1 MVTRSPEFQEE
12 VQKFDDLEHKIM
24 FTFCSSED
32 YRIIDEGIVA
42 KPGEIETQ
50 RLPYGRSD
58 SIVRYSVAQY
68 KNFVCGMKPLGP
80 EFRGF
85 GPNSN

>member
-1 MVTRSPEFQEE
+1 MFE
-12 VQKFDDLEHKIM
+12 DLEHKII
-24 FTFCSSED
+24 FKFCSSED
-32 YRIIDEGIVA
+32 YRIIDEGTVT

-50 RLPYGRSD
+50 RLPYGGT
-58 SIVRYSVAQY
+58 VSVINYNSAQY

-80 EFRGF
+80 EFRAF